1 MIDLVQNKETVPL
14 KIKHLKM
21 SIDSNKT
28 LEDSIVDFI
37 ARYTT
42 TNTGAEVRK
51 IIIFCQMKSE
61 VSKIN
66 NCLNANSHKLKSK
79 RASMIHGD
87 IPQKQR
93 D

>member
-1 MIDLVQNKETVPL
+1 MIDLVQGKETVPL
-14 KIKHLKM
+14 KIRHLKL
-21 SIDSNKT
+21 SIDTKKT
-28 LEDSIVDFI
+28 LEESIVDFI
-37 ARYTT
+37 SKYTT
-42 TNTGAEVRK
+42 GNNGSEVRK

-66 NCLNANSHKLKSK
+66 NCLNANSHKLNSK
-79 RASMIHGD
+79 RSSMIHGD